1 MPKRCNNVY
10 AWMRAVMSRLGP
22 AATTRLVLYAHS
34 PFMNRDGGNCRVGV
48 RRLAEVTGLDK
59 GTVAEHRAAAISG
72 GWLIGSKQPR
82 GGPSTDLRAALPD
95 GVTADSISTS
105 GEAGQVIADPE
116 SLSGL
121 RPAPVRNEPP
131 KCPAGPDVPSVPKLP
146 LKSARELV
154 SQIGFQPSQCNGFE
168 QSPAE
173 SRLRE
178 WLARNP
184 RISEYRHDPDAL
196 ARMTP
201 VAYRFPNYESV
212 IRRIVVG
219 PS

>member
-1 MPKRCNNVY
+1 MPHRCSNVY
-10 AWMRAVMSRLGP
+10 AWMRAVMSRLSP

-34 PFMNRDGGNCRVGV
+34 LFMNRDGSNCRVGV

-59 GTVAEHRAAAISG
+59 STVAEHRAAAISG

-82 GGPSTDLRAALPD
+82 GGPSTDQRAALPD

-105 GEAGQVIADPE
+105 GEAGQVIANPE

-121 RPAPVRNEPP
+121 SPAPVRNEPP
-131 KCPAGPDVPSVPKLP
+131 KYPVGPDVPSVPQLP

-154 SQIGFQPSQCNGFE
+154 SKIGFQPSRSDGFE
-168 QSPAE
+168 QNSAAG
-173 SRLRE
+173 RLRE
-178 WLARNP
+178 WLARDP
-184 RISEYRHDPDAL
+184 RISEYYHDPDAL

-201 VAYRFPNYESV
+201 VAYRFPNYERV